1 MTMVGCPEEGRLRAY
16 LDGEL
21 AGAEREA
28 VARHLDGCVECAGR
42 AEALGETA
50 GAVAGVLAAGRP
62 RALGEMEAADARA
75 ALARFESRRRAGEGQ
90 QGRAAWSPATW
101 FAAPRR
107 RPAAAI
113 AAAALILALVVGLA
127 PMASVAQQ
135 LSNVFRVQQFA
146 AVTVPVPGMKGVPGP
161 ESLTDAEKAQL
172 VTMLSALGRLETQA
186 TPQNVREVGSLD
198 EARAH
203 YQQYGKLR
211 VLPNDKLPQGF
222 AGTPV
227 RYAVS
232 DPISAE
238 YTLYTAVA
246 KQYAGMARAGAP
258 QGPDLAGLLPDV
270 PELTF
275 KLDVPAAVAMAY
287 GDETRCFGVV
297 QLASPTLTIPSE
309 IDIVAARA
317 ALLAMPG
324 LPADTVAQLKA
335 IKDEDL
341 DKTLV
346 IPVPQDA
353 TTEQIKIKGN
363 PGILIADGQGRGVVV
378 IWRAG
383 DTLFAAGGNLSRD
396 EILDIA
402 SNLR

>member
-1 MTMVGCPEEGRLRAY
+1 VSGSFGSPATIGRVFFTDY
-16 LDGEL
+16 LL
-21 AGAEREA
+21 AFE
-28 VARHLDGCVECAGR
+28 VVSLV
-42 AEALGETA
+42 LLV
-50 GAVAGVLAAGRP
+50 GAVAGVLSATRP
-62 RALGEMEAADARA
+62 RALGELDADDARA
-75 ALARFESRRRAGEGQ
+75 ALARFESRRRAGEER
-90 QGRAAWSPATW
+90 QGRAAWSPAVW
-101 FAAPRR
+101 FAGPRR
-107 RPAAAI
+107 RPVAAAL
-113 AAAALILALVVGLA
+113 AAALILALVVSLA
-127 PMASVAQQ
+127 PVRSLAQQ

-146 AVTVPVPGMKGVPGP
+146 AVTVPVPGMNGVPGP
-161 ESLTDAEKAQL
+161 EAVTDADKAQL

-203 YQQYGKLR
+203 YQQYGTLR

-222 AGTPV
+222 AGKPV

-232 DPISAE
+232 DPLSAQ

-246 KQYAGMARAGAP
+246 KQYAGMARASAP
-258 QGPDLAGLLPDV
+258 QGPDLAALLPNV

-275 KLDVPAAVAMAY
+275 KLDVPAAVAMVY

-297 QLASPTLTIPSE
+297 QLASPTLTIPKE
-309 IDIVAARA
+309 IDVVAARA

-324 LPADTVAQLKA
+324 LPADTVAQLKG

-353 TTEQIKIKGN
+353 KTEQIKIKGN

-378 IWRAG
+378 IWQDKG
-383 DTLFAAGGNLSRD
+383 TLYAAGGNLSRD
-396 EILDIA
+396 EILGIA
-402 SNLR
+402 SNLK

>member
-1 MTMVGCPEEGRLRAY
+1 MTMVSCPEEGRLRAY

-28 VARHLDGCVECAGR
+28 VSRHLDGCAECAGR

-50 GAVAGVLAAGRP
+50 GAVGGVLAAVRP
-62 RALGEMEAADARA
+62 RAMGEADATDARV
-75 ALARFESRRRAGEGQ
+75 ALARFESRRRAGEGRQ
-90 QGRAAWSPATW
+90 DRPARSPVAW

-107 RPAAAI
+107 RPAAAVL
-113 AAAALILALVVGLA
+113 AAAVILALVVGLA
-127 PMASVAQQ
+127 PVRLLAQQ
-135 LSNVFRVQQFA
+135 LSTIFRVQQFA
-146 AVTVPVPGMKGVPGP
+146 AVTVPVPGMNGVPSP
-161 ESLTDAEKAQL
+161 ESLTDADQAQL

-186 TPQNVREVGSLD
+186 TPQNVREVASLD
-198 EARAH
+198 KAREH
-203 YQQYGKLR
+203 YGATLR
-211 VLPNDKLPQGF
+211 ALPDNKLPQGF
-222 AGTPV
+222 AGKPV

-232 DPISAE
+232 DPISAQ

-246 KQYAGMARAGAP
+246 KQYAGMASASAP

-275 KLDVPAAVAMAY
+275 RLDVPAAVAMAY

-309 IDIVAARA
+309 IDVVAARA
-317 ALLAMPG
+317 VLLSMPG
-324 LPADTVAQLKA
+324 LPEDTVAQLKG

-341 DKTLV
+341 DKTLI
-346 IPVPQDA
+346 IPVPEDA
-353 TTEQIKIKGN
+353 KTEQVTIDGN
-363 PGILIADGQGRGVVV
+363 AGILIADGQGRGVVV
-378 IWRAG
+378 IWQDNG
-383 DTLFAAGGNLSRD
+383 TLYAVGGNLSRD

-402 SNLR
+402 RDIE